1 MSRTVWYP
9 GHMAKGK
16 RKLEELAGKLDLII
30 EVRDAR
36 APGVTSSPMIG
47 QLSRIKP
54 VWYILSKSDLA
65 DEDSTREW
73 ISFLRK
79 KKQKVWACDLLKGR
93 IDVVK
98 KAILEKKPSHREIR
112 LAVVG
117 IPNVG
122 KSIFL
127 NLLVG
132 KKSAPVGG
140 IPGITRGVS
149 WYKGQ
154 GFLVVD
160 SPGILDPKSGDMVHK
175 CLAWLGS
182 SKVDVIGGYDLLG
195 MELLDYI
202 KIKGLWPMI
211 ERSWNIPFQQED
223 TLVSLERVGRRLGCL
238 VSGGEVNLE
247 MAGRRL
253 IDSFSTGK
261 LGRLTLELP
270 GETNIWDEEDHDSRS
285 R

>member
-1 MSRTVWYP
+1 MARTVWYP

-16 RKLEELAGKLDLII
+16 RKLEELAGKLDIII

-36 APGVTSSPMIG
+36 APGLTSSPMIR
-47 QLSRIKP
+47 QLSKIKP

-65 DEDSTREW
+65 DEESTRKW

-79 KKQKVWACDLLKGR
+79 KNQKVWACDLLKGR
-93 IDVVK
+93 IEPVK
-98 KAILEKKPSHREIR
+98 KALMEKKPPHREVR

-132 KKSAPVGG
+132 RKSAKVGG
-140 IPGITRGVS
+140 IPGVTRGVS

-160 SPGILDPKSGDMVHK
+160 SPGILDPQSGDMVHK

-182 SKVDVIGGYDLLG
+182 SKAEVIGGYDLLG
-195 MELLDYI
+195 MDLLDFM
-202 KIKGLWPMI
+202 KSNGFWSMI
-211 ERSWNIPFQQED
+211 EKTWDIPFQEENN
-223 TLVSLERVGRRLGCL
+223 LVSLERIGRRLGCL

-261 LGRLTLELP
+261 LGKITLELP
-270 GETNIWDEEDHDSRS
+270 GQANIWDEEDQ
-285 R
+285 